1 MGEKKSDAGGIS
13 RTAQMPIV
21 AVVAVPVV
29 VVDVWSATT
38 DRKSTTVPFLSVIS
52 LLILSFSS
60 NEKEDETVL
69 GDDRNLDLSVA
80 ARSSTAWMGT
90 PATPQGVTVLQVAAR
105 LGHVCV
111 LQMLVEDFSDLI
123 SLDDLDCHG
132 DSAVILAAKN

>member
-1 MGEKKSDAGGIS
+1 
-13 RTAQMPIV
+13 MPIV
-21 AVVAVPVV
+21 AVVVVPGV

-38 DRKSTTVPFLSVIS
+38 DRKSTTLPFLSVIS

-90 PATPQGVTVLQVAAR
+90 PATPQGVNVLQVAAR

-123 SLDDLDCHG
+123 SLDDQDCHG